1 VEVAPTELTTKAGAI
16 PGLASACGQSAMA
29 KFCPGS
35 RPQPGHTP
43 GHTGWLIASGSDALL
58 IWGDIVHVAEVQF
71 ARPDAAP
78 AQVACDRFGCQPVKK
93 GCSVRTSIF
102 KEETQQTVVCN

>member
-1 VEVAPTELTTKAGAI
+1 MSPQISNASLPDAMSQPVW
-16 PGLASACGQSAMA
+16 PGVWPGCGYAS
-29 KFCPGS
+29 
-35 RPQPGHTP
+35 
-43 GHTGWLIASGSDALL
+43 
-58 IWGDIVHVAEVQF
+58 EVQF